1 MTVCRIGAPGPPP
14 YTRGPCIGFMCLDS
28 GGLTVTVSG
37 CFVFVGF
44 VVSLSVRFLL
54 SSWNFPNHTLVRL
67 LSRWA
72 STMRY
77 PLAAPLLLLGA
88 GLSVLVGTLHKPLAP
103 LAFGFCAPIFFLSLN
118 LVMLAGAGFALSLPS
133 VLLISGSVLTLTG
146 SVCKASGM
154 GEIALCSAVVS
165 TPPLVL
171 RMLAF
176 SGPALLTW
184 RLGANPVLLTWL
196 GSTAVG
202 VVPALPPHIRELV
215 WQPGV
220 VSGALILACS
230 YFMMRTRVNT
240 PDPDPNVKAK
250 SA

>member
-1 MTVCRIGAPGPPP
+1 
-14 YTRGPCIGFMCLDS
+14 
-28 GGLTVTVSG
+28 
-37 CFVFVGF
+37 
-44 VVSLSVRFLL
+44 
-54 SSWNFPNHTLVRL
+54 
-67 LSRWA
+67 
-72 STMRY
+72 MRY

-88 GLSVLVGTLHKPLAP
+88 GLSVLVGTLHKPLAS

-154 GEIALCSAVVS
+154 SEIALCSAVVS

>member
-1 MTVCRIGAPGPPP
+1 MSYRRPGTPSVQGPLYRFHVSGA
-14 YTRGPCIGFMCLDS
+14 LD
-28 GGLTVTVSG
+28 SG
-37 CFVFVGF
+37 CFVCVGF
-44 VVSLSVRFLL
+44 VVSLSAFFFLGI
-54 SSWNFPNHTLVRL
+54 FQITLFVRL

-72 STMRY
+72 SSTMRY